1 MNQEVTLLASEELRI
16 KEPGWIRIFQENETP
31 LIFDFFAYAYT
42 MRYEVKVSGGN
53 MGEYYLAI
61 PSAPFVVFDAVV
73 SWRKEFS
80 FPLSSFQ

>member
-1 MNQEVTLLASEELRI
+1 
-16 KEPGWIRIFQENETP
+16 
-31 LIFDFFAYAYT
+31 